1 MEQTTTAPTPAP
13 GGSHYRRHFRN
24 YLLDAR
30 MQLRYASYL
39 VAIALALSGF
49 LGWRLWKAF
58 REASR
63 LVALG
68 DPVADEAIGRMMARE
83 DLVRMGWL
91 AAGLAAVLLTLL
103 AFALV
108 TTHKVAGPA
117 LVLGRT
123 CRKVGEGKLI
133 HPRPLRHGDML
144 TRLAAEVA
152 GMIDALRAREERE
165 RSTILEASAALGGGA
180 EAEERARQALA
191 RLAAEKAERLA
202 P

>member
-1 MEQTTTAPTPAP
+1 MNETTAAP
-13 GGSHYRRHFRN
+13 GPVTGSSHYRRHVRN

-39 VAIALALSGF
+39 VAIAMALSGF

-68 DPVADEAIGRMMARE
+68 DPVADEAIGKMMARE

-123 CRKVGEGKLI
+123 CREVGEGKLRR
-133 HPRPLRHGDML
+133 PRPLRHGDLL
-144 TRLAAEVA
+144 TRLAREVA
-152 GMIDALRAREERE
+152 AMVDALRAREERE
-165 RSTILEASAALGGGA
+165 RAAILEASAALGGGA
-180 EAEERARQALA
+180 EAEERARQALGK
-191 RLAAEKAERLA
+191 LAAEKAERLSS
-202 P
+202 